1 MKRFKM
7 NQGFNCRIFRQKVFL
22 IVSFL
27 LCPVLGMYAKTFSQ
41 SKINLKVQNV
51 TLDVVF
57 QALSKQLD
65 YEFLYNHTIAKQKG
79 NITVDVKNKDLG
91 EFLNDLL
98 LSIGM
103 EYTLDEKVIIIREK
117 QDIPQVNTVTIQ
129 GYVKDLNGIPLP
141 GVTVQI
147 KGTTLGTVTN
157 VDGAFSIELPSRDDI
172 VLHFSF
178 IGMKNVEVKYAGQKD
193 IIVTMHEESQTL
205 DDVVVTGY
213 QVIDKRKL
221 TSAISTVKAEDLD
234 KMGALTVD
242 QMLEGKAPGLMIVN
256 VSAQP
261 GAASKMRV
269 RAGGTFTGTREPLWV
284 IDGVVYE
291 DPVPLSAADINSLD
305 QVNLIGNAISGLNPQ
320 DIAQIDILKDASAT
334 AIYGTR
340 AANGVIVI
348 TTKRGKSGSLS
359 LNYAG
364 TVSIVDRPRYS
375 DMNLMNSRERIDVSR
390 EIVKRNLHYPDE
402 LKSYVGYEGALKKFY
417 DREYNYAQFQQE
429 VARLETMN
437 TDWFGELYRVS
448 IKHSHG
454 VNLSGG
460 SDKMRVYAGLSY
472 DDQQGSEIHSGLT
485 RVGGR
490 VNTDF
495 NLRENV
501 LISVGL
507 SGSSQKAV
515 YNHSAYSVFNEA
527 SSMSRAVPITDENGN
542 LIYRDMEYYSNG
554 ITIPLKYNIL
564 EELSNSRRTVRNK
577 DLNMRA
583 SVDWEIIKGLKVRS
597 QFSYRNT
604 TNIDEEWMTDKT
616 KTARIART
624 YAFIEDKDDDKILQ
638 YSMLPFGG
646 LYKAGTTS
654 SEAYTLTTQ
663 INYSKSLAEV
673 HHFNLNLGHEVT
685 STTYEGASG
694 WEAPGYNHEQGRSFI
709 KLPGLYVPGY
719 TAEKLTYAYL
729 NMINWLS
736 DKSNTNNL
744 LASHDIYPTITD
756 SKSNTISFF
765 CIINYQY
772 SDRYILNFNLRSDGS
787 NRFGQYERYKFRPAW
802 SASLRWNIH
811 SEEFMEKWTNTFL
824 DELAFRIS
832 YGFRGTVPNA
842 SPYMIIKN
850 YGQTHAGVSPE
861 FVSEL
866 SDFPNANLKWERTK
880 TLNTGLNY
888 SVFGGRISGALDY
901 AYSKSLD
908 LLLTRPVSLVN
919 GKSSQLYN
927 GGTKEDHTIEWNI
940 LGQVIKHPKF
950 RWNINFNLSRVTEK
964 IIEGF
969 DDNITENSVKDFLNG
984 TIYRKGFPLD
994 GFYSYRFNGLNS
1006 NGEPT
1011 FVNFIESAQYNQGY
1025 GNDVILRE
1033 LEKAL
1038 VYEGNR
1044 LPKIYGG
1051 FGTEFKYAN
1060 LTLSASF
1067 AYKVGQKVRL
1077 LELYPGGTQNMPMP
1091 ENNMS
1096 AEFVNRWRQPG
1107 DELNTSIPALSNAAL
1122 SNNSMYAL
1130 LANTYIL
1137 PWQSTLWWAYD
1148 QSDVRTAKG
1157 SYIRWQNLSLYYDL
1171 PDKNLKRLGISNVRI
1186 GFQAQNLCVFT
1197 FDKKLKGM
1205 DPEQI
1210 RYIGLPVLPSYN
1222 CSLNFSF

>member
-1 MKRFKM
+1 M
-7 NQGFNCRIFRQKVFL
+7 
-22 IVSFL
+22 
-27 LCPVLGMYAKTFSQ
+27 
-41 SKINLKVQNV
+41 
-51 TLDVVF
+51 
-57 QALSKQLD
+57 
-65 YEFLYNHTIAKQKG
+65 
-79 NITVDVKNKDLG
+79 
-91 EFLNDLL
+91 
-98 LSIGM
+98 
-103 EYTLDEKVIIIREK
+103 DE
-117 QDIPQVNTVTIQ
+117 
-129 GYVKDLNGIPLP
+129 
-141 GVTVQI
+141 
-147 KGTTLGTVTN
+147 
-157 VDGAFSIELPSRDDI
+157 
-172 VLHFSF
+172 
-178 IGMKNVEVKYAGQKD
+178 
-193 IIVTMHEESQTL
+193 
-205 DDVVVTGY
+205 VVVTGY

-221 TSAISTVKAEDLD
+221 TSAISTVKSEDLD

-242 QMLEGKAPGLMIVN
+242 QMLEGKASGLMIMN

-269 RAGGTFTGTREPLWV
+269 RTGGTFTGTREPLWV

-291 DPVPLSAADINSLD
+291 DPVPLSASDINSLD

-364 TVSIVDRPRYS
+364 TISIVDRPRYS
-375 DMNLMNSRERIDVSR
+375 DMNLMNSKERIDVSR
-390 EIVKRNLHYPDE
+390 EIVKRNLHYPNE
-402 LKSYVGYEGALKKFY
+402 LKSYVGYEGALKNFY
-417 DREYNYAQFQQE
+417 DRKYNYTQFQQE
-429 VARLETMN
+429 VARLEMMN
-437 TDWFGELYRVS
+437 TDYFGELYRVS

-454 VNLSGG
+454 INLSGG
-460 SDKMRVYAGLSY
+460 TDKMRVYASLNY
-472 DDQQGSEIHSGLT
+472 DDQQGSEIHSDLT
-485 RVGGR
+485 RIGGR
-490 VNTDF
+490 INADF
-495 NLRENV
+495 NLRENI

-527 SSMSRAVPITDENGN
+527 SSMSRAVPIRDEDDN
-542 LIYRDMEYYSNG
+542 LIYQNMEYYSNG
-554 ITIPLKYNIL
+554 ISIPLKYNIL
-564 EELSNSRRTVRNK
+564 DELNNSRRTVKNK

-583 SVDWEIIKGLKVRS
+583 SIDWEIIKGLKVRS
-597 QFSYRNT
+597 QLSYRNT

-616 KTARIART
+616 KLARIART

-646 LYKAGTTS
+646 LYKTGTTS

-673 HHFNLNLGHEVT
+673 HYFNVNLGHEVT
-685 STTYEGASG
+685 STKYEGASG

-709 KLPGLYVPGY
+709 KLPYLRISKYNLN
-719 TAEKLTYAYL
+719 KLNYAYL

-736 DKSNTNNL
+736 DNSNANNL
-744 LASHDIYPTITD
+744 LANHDIYPTIID

-765 CIINYQY
+765 GIINYQY
-772 SDRYILNFNLRSDGS
+772 RDRYILNFNLRSDGS

-802 SASLRWNIH
+802 SASFRWNIH
-811 SEEFMEKWTNTFL
+811 SEGFIEKWAGTFL

-850 YGQTHAGVSPE
+850 YGQTHSGVSPE

-880 TLNTGLNY
+880 TLNVGLNY
-888 SVFGGRISGALDY
+888 SIFGGRISGALDY

-908 LLLTRPVSLVN
+908 LLLSRPVSLVN
-919 GKSSQLYN
+919 GRASQLYN
-927 GGTKEDHTIEWNI
+927 GGTKEDHSLEWNI
-940 LGQVIKHPKF
+940 LAQVIKHPKF
-950 RWNINFNLSRVTEK
+950 RWNVNFNLSRVTEK

-969 DDNITENSVKDFLNG
+969 DDNITENSINDFLNG
-984 TIYRKGFPLD
+984 TIYRKGFPVD

-1006 NGEPT
+1006 DGEPT
-1011 FVNFIESAQYNQGY
+1011 FVNFSESVPYNYGY
-1025 GNDVILRE
+1025 GNDIVLQE

-1038 VYEGNR
+1038 VYQGNR

-1091 ENNMS
+1091 ESNMS

-1107 DELNTSIPALSNAAL
+1107 DELHTSIPALSNEEL
-1122 SNNSMYAL
+1122 SNNNYRSLYAS
-1130 LANTYIL
+1130 TYIL

-1148 QSDVRTAKG
+1148 QSDVRTVKG

-1171 PDKNLKRLGISNVRI
+1171 PNKKLKRLGVSNVRI

-1205 DPEQI
+1205 DPEQV
-1210 RYIGLPVLPSYN
+1210 RYVGLPVLPSYN
-1222 CSLNFSF
+1222 FSLNFSF